1 MSNLTQFYNNVI
13 KAREALHA
21 EQNRRFSHGGY
32 CIDHDKR
39 SKCKDDLIEAL
50 EIYSEML
57 FEYLVTEENKE
68 V

>member
-13 KAREALHA
+13 KAKKAVYAA
-21 EQNRRFSHGGY
+21 ENNFMSNGGRY
-32 CIDHDKR
+32 MDHPKI
-39 SKCKDDLIEAL
+39 SQCKDDLIEAL